1 MAGLAMRVLAF
12 GLVVALV
19 ALAGCG
25 GREESTTTTE
35 EGAVAVEED
44 TTVVEQVA
52 DDVGT
57 TEGKVPPSFSLL
69 DLSGNQIS
77 LAGYQD
83 KVIVLDL
90 WATWCP
96 PCRVEIPFLVE
107 LYEEHKDAGLVVIG
121 IGLDDGGAKVLKPFV
136 EQYGI
141 TYPILVGNRE
151 VGQRYRVQG
160 IPTTFVIDR
169 NGRIAAKH
177 LGFRPSDAD
186 VMRAEVARLLEAG
199 GEEA

>member
-1 MAGLAMRVLAF
+1 MAGLVMRVFAF
-12 GLVVALV
+12 GLVVALF

-25 GREESTTTTE
+25 GREESATTE
-35 EGAVAVEED
+35 ENAVAVVED
-44 TTVVEQVA
+44 TAAVEQVP

-57 TEGKVPPSFSLL
+57 TEGKVPPPFSLF

-77 LAGYQD
+77 LAGYRG
-83 KVIVLDL
+83 KVVVLDL

-136 EQYGI
+136 EQYGV
-141 TYPILVGNRE
+141 TYPVLVGNRE
-151 VGQRYRVQG
+151 VGQRYQVRG